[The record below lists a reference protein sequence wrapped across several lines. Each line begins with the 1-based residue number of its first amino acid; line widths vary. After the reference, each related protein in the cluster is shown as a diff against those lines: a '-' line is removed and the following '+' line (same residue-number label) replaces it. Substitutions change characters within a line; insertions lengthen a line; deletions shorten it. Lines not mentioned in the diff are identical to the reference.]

1 MARTPTPGGRDRL
14 LASAG
19 RLFEEHGVH
28 TVGLQQIIDDC
39 GCGKQ
44 MLYREFAN
52 KDDLVAAWLQEC
64 IDRWAAAVESATA
77 PLADDP
83 AGQLVAIVKVS
94 ADDATSSGFR
104 GCPVRSTQAEFRD
117 AAHPVHKI
125 AVDHLTAV
133 RKRLRDLAEQA
144 GAADPA
150 QLADRLMLVIDGLL
164 TNGAILGT
172 NGSAAAAI
180 DLAADIVEVGT
191 RRPESRHR
199 DDGDSP
205 RWAGTLRSGG
215 CGRARRR

>member
-52 KDDLVAAWLQEC
+52 KDDLVAAWLQRVHRPLGGGRGAG
-64 IDRWAAAVESATA
+64 DGS
-77 PLADDP
+77 LADDP

-94 ADDATSSGFR
+94 ADDATSPGFR
-104 GCPVRSTQAEFRD
+104 GCAVRSTQAEFRD

-125 AVDHLTAV
+125 AVDYLTAV
-133 RKRLRDLAEQA
+133 RERLRDLAEQA

-164 TNGAILGT
+164 TNGAVLGA
-172 NGSAAAAI
+172 NGSAAAAV

-191 RRPESRHR
+191 RRPRKPPPETTTVTAQ
-199 DDGDSP
+199 GGQEP
-205 RWAGTLRSGG
+205 RVGGTGG
-215 CGRARRR
+215 P